1 MLGDLSADAFLR
13 RYWQQEPLLIRKA
26 LANYQSPI
34 SADELAGLALESEVE
49 SRLVECQGRD
59 WTLKHGP
66 FTEEDFLSLPEK
78 DWTLLVQGVD
88 LWVPEVQ
95 ALLSQFAF
103 LPPWR
108 LDDVMVSFACHGGSV
123 GPHFDQYDVFL
134 LQVEGQ
140 RRWQIG
146 GRCSSETPMRDDS
159 PLRILKEFEADE
171 EWLLEPGDMLY
182 LPPGVAHW
190 GVAETECLTYSI
202 GFRSPS
208 IADMLGDLSVELMT
222 QGYDAHYRDPALT
235 PNMASLN
242 IDQAFIDQAKRQL
255 WQAINDDDLISD
267 WFARFM
273 TATKYPELE
282 EVTEEE
288 RHASVRGRRYFNGDS
303 VDESFEPR

>member
-1 MLGDLSADAFLR
+1 
-13 RYWQQEPLLIRKA
+13 
-26 LANYQSPI
+26 
-34 SADELAGLALESEVE
+34 
-49 SRLVECQGRD
+49 
-59 WTLKHGP
+59 
-66 FTEEDFLSLPEK
+66 
-78 DWTLLVQGVD
+78 
-88 LWVPEVQ
+88 
-95 ALLSQFAF
+95 
-103 LPPWR
+103 
-108 LDDVMVSFACHGGSV
+108 
-123 GPHFDQYDVFL
+123 
-134 LQVEGQ
+134 
-140 RRWQIG
+140 
-146 GRCSSETPMRDDS
+146 MRDDS

>member
-13 RYWQQEPLLIRKA
+13 RYWQQEPLLIRKD

-108 LDDVMVSFACHGGSV
+108 LDDVMVSFACPGGSV

>member
-108 LDDVMVSFACHGGSV
+108 LDDVMVRFACPGGSV